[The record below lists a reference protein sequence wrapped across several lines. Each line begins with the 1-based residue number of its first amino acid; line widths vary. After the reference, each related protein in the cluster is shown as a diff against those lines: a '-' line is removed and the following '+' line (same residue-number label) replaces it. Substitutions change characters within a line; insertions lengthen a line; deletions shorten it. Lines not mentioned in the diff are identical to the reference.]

1 MKMKSQSGD
10 TARIRIVAP
19 TAALATGLVTPL
31 ALGGPGDL
39 DPAFGR
45 LGRVSDLPNLDGPAW
60 ALDARDGDI
69 LFGGVEDYCYYY
81 CDYTGFTSRL
91 DADGGLDAA
100 FDAARLDQVDVHDV
114 AMLPDGKAVAVGT
127 DRKSYPDVM
136 VVFRLNADGSLDK
149 GFGTDGV
156 ARIPAPAGIQ
166 AYGSSL
172 ALEPDGRI
180 IAAGL
185 QGGKLVIARLL
196 PAGALDTNFG
206 TGGTFVWEAE
216 IAQYPLPKLVRS
228 GTGYR
233 VLANLRRP
241 GPASSAVFDCRVL
254 AVTATGTPDAAYGTG
269 GVSGDVVPAADG
281 SSCAAIGVQRDGR
294 VIVGGSQFSDSSQA
308 FAVRLLSTGAVDPLF
323 RTDAATGV
331 LSGVT
336 ALAIGADDSIAL
348 AGYPKSGVPGALVVR
363 LQADGLL
370 DLVFGRNGSATI
382 DLESDREVWPT
393 VNDMQVLADG
403 AIVMAGGGGGGWSSK
418 PFVARLLG
426 NASSGG
432 PGVADFV
439 VTDHEV
445 RETDG
450 SVSLGVR
457 RIGGRTGS
465 VSVQYEA
472 VSGGAMAGE
481 DFGPAT
487 GQLTWGDGDDSDKV
501 ITVPILRDSGPP
513 ERPEGFAVQLVSPG
527 GGLGLA
533 TKKAQVR
540 ILGDSYPAGLL
551 NLNVK
556 SDVLERELT
565 INVIVNREDYGTGA
579 VGVDLTVGGTAT
591 NGQDYSL
598 PQQTY
603 RFSWT
608 DGDMNAKAL
617 SIPLNNDRR
626 KEGEETIT
634 LTLSNATGGA
644 LIGTPSA
651 TVRILDDDQS
661 RGGGGGGQAG
671 GLFALLSGLAGLLRL
686 RRRASG

>member
-1 MKMKSQSGD
+1 MKKTVHAGD
-10 TARIRIVAP
+10 SARIRIFAP

-31 ALGGPGDL
+31 AVAGPGDL
-39 DPAFGR
+39 DPGFGR
-45 LGRVSDLPNLDGPAW
+45 LGRVGDLPNLDGPAW

-69 LFGGVEDYCYYY
+69 LFGGVEDYCSYY
-81 CDYTGFTSRL
+81 CDHTGFTARL
-91 DADGGLDAA
+91 DSGGGLDAA

-127 DRKSYPDVM
+127 DRKSDTHVM
-136 VVFRLNADGSLDK
+136 VVFRLDADGTLDR

-172 ALEPDGRI
+172 VLEPDGRI
-180 IAAGL
+180 TAAGL
-185 QGGKLVIARLL
+185 QGGKPVVARLL
-196 PAGALDTNFG
+196 PAGVLDTNFG
-206 TGGTFVWEAE
+206 TGGTLVWEAE
-216 IAQYPLPKLVRS
+216 VARYAAPKLARA
-228 GTGYR
+228 GAGYR
-233 VLANLRRP
+233 VVANLRRP
-241 GPASSAVFDCRVL
+241 GPASPAVFDCRVL
-254 AVTATGTPDAAYGTG
+254 AVTASGTPDATYGTG
-269 GVSGDVVPAADG
+269 GVSGDVVPAANG
-281 SSCAAIGVQRDGR
+281 SICAAIGAQRDGR
-294 VIVGGSQFSDSSQA
+294 VIIGGSQFSDSSQA

-323 RTDAATGV
+323 RTDAGTGV

-348 AGYPKSGVPGALVVR
+348 AGYPKAGVPGALVVR

-370 DLVFGRNGSATI
+370 DLVFGRNGSTTI

-403 AIVMAGGGGGGWSSK
+403 AIVMAGGGQGSSSSR

-432 PGVADFV
+432 PGAGDFV

-445 RETDG
+445 READG

-457 RIGGRTGS
+457 RIGGRTGT

-472 VSGGAMAGE
+472 VSGGATAGE

-513 ERPEGFAVQLVSPG
+513 ERFEEFAIQLVSPG

-533 TKKAQVR
+533 TRKARVR
-540 ILGDSYPAGLL
+540 ILGDSYPAGLF
-551 NLNVK
+551 NFGVR
-556 SDVLERELT
+556 SEVLERELT
-565 INVIVNREDYGTGA
+565 INVIVHREDYGTGA

-608 DGDMNAKAL
+608 DGDMDAKGL

-634 LTLSNATGGA
+634 LSLSNATGGA

-661 RGGGGGGQAG
+661 AGGGGGGQAG